1 MTGAFTVGAMPAG
14 VAAPATDAQR
24 ELYRQALDLEGVFTQ
39 HLVDAMMKSAGG
51 EEEGGAGVAQ
61 YRQMANNVLND
72 ALIAGGGLGLA
83 GSLYGQ
89 LAQRAAAT
97 GPATEP
103 ATEPAT

>member
-1 MTGAFTVGAMPAG
+1 MTGAFTVGAMPPG

-51 EEEGGAGVAQ
+51 EEAGGAGVAQ

-72 ALIAGGGLGLA
+72 ALIAGGGLGLTV
-83 GSLYGQ
+83 SLYGQ
-89 LAQRAAAT
+89 LAQRAAT
-97 GPATEP
+97 TEPTTEP
-103 ATEPAT
+103 AA